1 MRKEKML
8 QIKNCPNVGEVKVS
22 GEEESNL
29 GERYIFSKMRKTV
42 SSELESFANYFK
54 DTSTFFC
61 SE

>member
-1 MRKEKML
+1 ML

-42 SSELESFANYFK
+42 SSELKSFAYLHISSK
-54 DTSTFFC
+54 IQAQFFC